1 MSTGGALTTG
11 EPQPNQVDVLERG
24 DKKKQPGRAAGD
36 DPGVPYWYASEQRK
50 GKLLCSRVL
59 ENSVAQSARAAGSS
73 WTFVARRG
81 SSTRGP
87 PRRRAGNVFVKLR
100 ARYRRHRIPGTV
112 KLCF

>member
-24 DKKKQPGRAAGD
+24 DKKTQTGRAAGD

-73 WTFVARRG
+73 WTFVARRHPG
-81 SSTRGP
+81 VLATKVRYFGVKST
-87 PRRRAGNVFVKLR
+87 NVPLG
-100 ARYRRHRIPGTV
+100 ADGHQT
-112 KLCF
+112 C